1 MKRTTTA
8 LCAVIGSVHGL
19 KISRRLTV
27 RLHSDA
33 TA

>member
-8 LCAVIGSVHGL
+8 LCVVSGAVHGL
-19 KISRRLTV
+19 RISPHLPV

-33 TA
+33 MA